1 MYKIT
6 ILKTA
11 SEQVK
16 SKEYRKIGEDGE
28 GNAKYGYVEEEHTED
43 VERELYKQVVEDLDM
58 TEVIKSING
67 MTEDV

>member
-11 SEQVK
+11 PEQVK
-16 SKEYRKIGEDGE
+16 SKEYRKIGEDDE
-28 GNAKYGYVEEEHTED
+28 GNAKYGYVEEEHTKD